1 MLANN
6 IIPINEKREKNC
18 EKYDIFD
25 LTKYILSFFIV
36 AIHTGLFPQIL
47 YPWLRVAVPLFF
59 VISSFLLFLKIK
71 KNPKDEPMIIK
82 KFVIRQ
88 LKMYLFWFIILL
100 PVTILVRKDWFSEG
114 IAIGIYNSIKN
125 TLFSSSF
132 IASWYIS
139 ASIWAV
145 LILWKLSSK
154 IDSKKITILCTVL
167 YILCCIRSSYYIRIS
182 HFYIIEKTIYWLE
195 KIFVNPIF
203 SFPVALFW
211 INLGKL
217 FADGK
222 IKFRNK
228 EYYALTVISAILL
241 YFEWKLAIKYEGGYS
256 FDCYFLLFPLVVG
269 IFEFLL
275 KHNISLKNAYTLRK
289 ISVIT
294 YPIHASIARVLMV
307 LLNKISNNTNLVSIT
322 CFIIV
327 IITCHLAYFTIS
339 KLSGYKKL
347 KFLKNAY

>member
-1 MLANN
+1 MLAND
-6 IIPINEKREKNC
+6 IISISDKKENNC

-36 AIHTGLFPQIL
+36 AIHTGLFPKIL

-59 VISSFLLFLKIK
+59 VMSSYLLFLKIK
-71 KNPKDEPMIIK
+71 KNPKDESMIIK
-82 KFVIRQ
+82 RFVIRQ
-88 LKMYLFWFIILL
+88 LKMYIFWFIILL
-100 PVTILVRKDWFSEG
+100 PVTILVRKDWFSDG
-114 IAIGIYNSIKN
+114 VAIGIYNSIKN

-145 LILWKLSSK
+145 VIIWKLSSK

-182 HFYIIEKTIYWLE
+182 YFSLIEKTIYWFE

-203 SFPVALFW
+203 SFPAALLW

-222 IKFRNK
+222 IKFKNK
-228 EYYALTVISAILL
+228 EYYVLTVISAILL

-269 IFEFLL
+269 VFEFILR
-275 KHNISLKNAYTLRK
+275 HNISIKNAYILRK

-294 YPIHASIARVLMV
+294 YPMHASIARVFMV
-307 LLNKISNNTNLVSIT
+307 LLNKISNNNNLVSIT
-322 CFIIV
+322 CFIAV
-327 IITCHLAYFTIS
+327 IITCHLAYFIIS
-339 KLSGYKKL
+339 KLSRYKKL
-347 KFLKNAY
+347 EFLKNAY